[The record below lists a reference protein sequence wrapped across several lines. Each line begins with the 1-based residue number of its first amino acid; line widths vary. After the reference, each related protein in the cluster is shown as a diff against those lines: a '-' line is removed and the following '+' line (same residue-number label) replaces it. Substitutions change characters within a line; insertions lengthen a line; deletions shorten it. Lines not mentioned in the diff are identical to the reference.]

1 MTSLKTFL
9 LLGVAVTALSAC
21 SSDRGPGQIGSAN
34 DIIIRNAGDPKA
46 PPPKPLETPE
56 AITEVDVAEAPVT
69 TTTEATQTAQ
79 NLTAEAM
86 PPAPAEKVEAVAP
99 TTPAPATVPAV
110 PPAVPAAPETPS
122 APAPVVASAVESV
135 PTPMRGTK
143 MITPE
148 EAVPV
153 PATTAQPTPVQP
165 NAELVAPAPVQ
176 TPEPAP
182 AQTLTM
188 ASLQSASPAEI
199 KAIQESLSKAGFYTG
214 KISGKINTETLN
226 GMVRYEAAQ
235 GTLPKTPAPVSVPV
249 ATPSVKAA
257 APSAAPAPLPV
268 SSAPVSPVPAP
279 SKPASPVFP
288 VTPAEVP
295 PALALTAQTALTDPA
310 MIRAVQE
317 KLISAG
323 LFKGAVNGKMDT
335 SLLNALVSYQTSNGL
350 VPGGLNLETVKK
362 LGIVQ

>member
-1 MTSLKTFL
+1 MTSFKHLL

-21 SSDRGPGQIGSAN
+21 SSDRGPGQIGSAD
-34 DIIIRNAGDPKA
+34 DIVIRNAGDPKA

-56 AITEVDVAEAPVT
+56 AITEVDMAEAPST
-69 TTTEATQTAQ
+69 ATAEANQAAQ
-79 NLTAEAM
+79 NLAAESM
-86 PPAPAEKVEAVAP
+86 PPAPAEKVETVTPTPTPTPTPAV
-99 TTPAPATVPAV
+99 TSPAPASV
-110 PPAVPAAPETPS
+110 
-122 APAPVVASAVESV
+122 PAPVAASVDVISA
-135 PTPMRGTK
+135 PMRGTK

-148 EAVPV
+148 ETPPQPV
-153 PATTAQPTPVQP
+153 ATAQPDS
-165 NAELVAPAPVQ
+165 AEPVAPAPVQ
-176 TPEPAP
+176 TPEPALAP
-182 AQTLTM
+182 TLSM
-188 ASLQSASPAEI
+188 AALQSASPAEI

-235 GTLPKTPAPVSVPV
+235 GTLPKTPAPVSAPV
-249 ATPSVKAA
+249 AAEPVKTA

-268 SSAPVSPVPAP
+268 SKAPVAKVPAP
-279 SKPASPVFP
+279 SAPVSPVFP
-288 VTPAEVP
+288 VTPTDASAVP
-295 PALALTAQTALTDPA
+295 ALTAQTSLTDPA